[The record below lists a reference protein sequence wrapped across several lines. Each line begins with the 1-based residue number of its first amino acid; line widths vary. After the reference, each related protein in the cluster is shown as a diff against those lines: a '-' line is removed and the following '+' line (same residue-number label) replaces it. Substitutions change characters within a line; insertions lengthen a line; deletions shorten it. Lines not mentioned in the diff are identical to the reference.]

1 MRAKEAAMIQ
11 LSIKAIRPAGRHL
24 DPEIS
29 LRPPATMN
37 RFSKAI
43 KRKARKGFRGY
54 PVGTIAHYGPDD
66 RRATKMVVGIVLR
79 EDEEPARLERWLSDG
94 AEIRN
99 DLEVLRA
106 VVECLRE
113 NEVKSVVLMERIIG
127 CPHEEGVDYPE
138 GESCPQCP
146 FWANRDRWTGDV
158 LH

>member
-1 MRAKEAAMIQ
+1 MIRA
-11 LSIKAIRPAGRHL
+11 
-24 DPEIS
+24 
-29 LRPPATMN
+29 MN

-54 PVGTIAHYGPDD
+54 PVGSVAYYGPDD
-66 RRATKMVVGIVLR
+66 RKATKIVAGVVLR
-79 EDEEPARLERWLSDG
+79 EGEEPAHLERWLSEG
-94 AEIRN
+94 AEIR
-99 DLEVLRA
+99 DDVDVLSA
-106 VVECLRE
+106 VVEFLRE
-113 NEVKSVVLMERIIG
+113 NNVKSVVLMERIIG